1 MRVRLGLFLAIV
13 GSVVLG
19 TIGAPASADD
29 TTTTTA
35 TTATTATSE
44 ATTTTAATTTTTTT
58 APGDGLQLDGAAD
71 IDVALSG
78 PARGT
83 QGAVTAGGPTNTV
96 TPTIPPPTTT
106 TTTIPP
112 RDRLPANSGSGRR
125 VVYSKSLQRVWAVDA
140 NEVVVKTHLVS
151 GRLTWNQPLPGT
163 YNVFS
168 RSSYTCNIKRPYLC
182 WQYMVRFTKGP
193 EGDNIGFHA
202 IPIDTRTGA
211 EIQSIWQLGT
221 ALSGGCVRQALPDAL
236 WIWNWAGIGTKV
248 VVLA

>member
-13 GSVVLG
+13 GSIVLG
-19 TIGAPASADD
+19 TIGAPAAAEGD
-29 TTTTTA
+29 T
-35 TTATTATSE
+35 
-44 ATTTTAATTTTTTT
+44 TTTTAATTTTVASTTT
-58 APGDGLQLDGAAD
+58 TTSTVPDGGLQLDGAAD
-71 IDVALSG
+71 VEVALSG
-78 PARGT
+78 PARGG
-83 QGAVTAGGPTNTV
+83 QLAVTAGGPTVTV

-112 RDRLPANSGSGRR
+112 RDRLPADSGSGRR
-125 VVYSKSLQRVWAVDA
+125 VVYSKSLQRVWAVEADGT
-140 NEVVVKTHLVS
+140 VVKTHLVS
-151 GRLTWNQPLPGT
+151 GRLTWNQPIPGT

-202 IPIDTRTGA
+202 IPIDTRTGR
-211 EIQSIWQLGT
+211 EIQSVWQLGT
-221 ALSGGCVRQALPDAL
+221 PLSGGCVRQALPDAL

-248 VVLA
+248 VVLP